1 MDEKINIIVP
11 VYNTEK
17 YIEYCLNSLINQ
29 TYRNIRIILVDD
41 GSSDKSK
48 NICDEYALKDNRI
61 FVIHQPNFGQAVAR
75 NKGIDKCRAGE
86 YILLV
91 DSDDWIDLD
100 MCEKLY
106 GAMKKYDADIACAKG
121 CFEYPNHTVKLMEKI
136 IEKELKDKREFCLN
150 FLNRSNSFCFGTV
163 GKLYKSSIFDTIR
176 YPEGVYY
183 EDIYIGMD
191 CLLEANKIVVGVD
204 SFYHYRQNPNST
216 IRKFKDKLYY
226 DALEAVK
233 HNLNTIKN
241 FYPDLFDLA
250 SSHLFLTKFYTLD
263 LIILSNVK
271 NSKLEY
277 IIKNN
282 LKRNIYFFLKNE
294 YISQKEKIA
303 LIFMLLSNGLY
314 RSIRRVQK
322 IFQGKLVN

>member
-17 YIEYCLNSLINQ
+17 YIECCLNSLINQ

-48 NICDEYALKDNRI
+48 DICDEYALKDNRI
-61 FVIHQPNFGQAVAR
+61 FVIHQPNFGQAAAR

-226 DALEAVK
+226 DALKAAM
-233 HNLNTIKN
+233 HNLNTIKV
-241 FYPDLFDLA
+241 FYPDLIDLA
-250 SSHLFLTKFYTLD
+250 KMHIFLTKFYTLD
-263 LIILSNVK
+263 LLLLSQNK
-271 NSKLEY
+271 NEKLKNFL
-277 IIKNN
+277 IRNLKNN
-282 LKRNIYFFLKNE
+282 FIYFLNNKK
-294 YISQKEKIA
+294 ILMKEKMAFI
-303 LIFMLLSNGLY
+303 IMVVSNDLY
-314 RSIRRVQK
+314 KFFRK
-322 IFQGKLVN
+322 IQRQIQHKEL